1 MAVGASLD
9 KQVSSLQRSHSAAAH
24 RARYRAYIMLSWAFS
39 MFIMQS
45 SFFFIFMES
54 LADQP

>member
-9 KQVSSLQRSHSAAAH
+9 KQVSSLQRIHPAAAH
-24 RARYRAYIMLSWAFS
+24 RARYRAYIMLLWASS

-54 LADQP
+54 FADQP